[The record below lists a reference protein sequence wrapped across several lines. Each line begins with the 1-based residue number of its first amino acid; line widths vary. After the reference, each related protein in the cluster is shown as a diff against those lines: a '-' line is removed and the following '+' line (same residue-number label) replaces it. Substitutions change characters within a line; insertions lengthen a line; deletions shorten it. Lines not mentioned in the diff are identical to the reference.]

1 MELPPLQEQEDAAL
15 KKLGHIFQEQI
26 NTPNPPKRNIK
37 ITFLYDNNI
46 YSGIFLLELFSAEEE
61 NGTIGKLLSFI
72 NGCSSFDYN
81 ISSKSEFSATE
92 IRANK
97 KDIPCFTPRL
107 DIASGSATVLQI
119 LSTKI
124 RLQVPEHAPIQILNI
139 AEKNGVRISKAKLI
153 KGMPSIYEKYGYKSN
168 RNKYLL
174 EKIKTVRFSELSDTI
189 RNIFIDND
197 FDVADD
203 DLIVDIM
210 NRIENKKVSYNGKD
224 EFLSTIVYDY
234 LYNYIL
240 EEGNPLRLNKLM
252 TFDED
257 SEEWAHIKDTV
268 LILGVEEVARGG
280 KRKNKTKK
288 NSTKKYTRRRLIKK
302 H

>member
-1 MELPPLQEQEDAAL
+1 MELLKQEDAAL
-15 KKLGHIFQEQI
+15 KKLGDIFQEQI
-26 NTPNPPKRNIK
+26 NTPNPPKKNIK

-61 NGTIGKLLSFI
+61 NGTIEKLLSFI
-72 NGCSSFDYN
+72 NECSGFDYI
-81 ISSKSEFSATE
+81 ISSKSEFTATE

-97 KDIPCFTPRL
+97 KDTPCFTPRL

-124 RLQVPEHAPIQILNI
+124 RLQVPEHAPIQILNV
-139 AEKNGVRISKAKLI
+139 AEKNGVRISKAKLV
-153 KGMPSIYEKYGYKSN
+153 KGMPSIYEKYGYKSD

-203 DLIVDIM
+203 DFIVDIM
-210 NRIENKKVSYNGKD
+210 NRIENKKVPYNGYD
-224 EFLSTIVYDY
+224 QFLTTIVYDY

-240 EEGNPLRLNKLM
+240 EEGHPLRLNTLM

-268 LILGVEEVARGG
+268 LVLGVEEVARGG

-288 NSTKKYTRRRLIKK
+288 RSTRRHRMKK
-302 H
+302 TKRRSK

>member
-1 MELPPLQEQEDAAL
+1 MELLEQEDAAL
-15 KKLGHIFQEQI
+15 KKLGHIFEEQI

-37 ITFLYDNNI
+37 ITFLYDNKI
-46 YSGIFLLELFSAEEE
+46 YSGIFLLELSSFEE
-61 NGTIGKLLSFI
+61 NGTIEKLLRFI
-72 NGCSSFDYN
+72 NECSGFDYI
-81 ISSKSEFSATE
+81 ISSKSEFSTTE

-97 KDIPCFTPRL
+97 KETPCFTPRL

-124 RLQVPEHAPIQILNI
+124 RLQVPEHAPIQILNV
-139 AEKNGVRISKAKLI
+139 AEKNGVRISKAKLV

-210 NRIENKKVSYNGKD
+210 KRIENKKVPYNGTN
-224 EFLSTIVYDY
+224 EFLTTIVYDY

-240 EEGNPLRLNKLM
+240 EETDPLRLNTLM
-252 TFDED
+252 TFHED
-257 SEEWAHIKDTV
+257 SEEWVDIKDTV
-268 LILGVEEVARGG
+268 LVLGVEEVARGG

-288 NSTKKYTRRRLIKK
+288 NHAKKYTRRRPVKK
-302 H
+302 Y